1 MQRLQGN
8 VQYKDR
14 KDIVCSYGVMDDGTN
29 YFFIGEPLSNGN
41 IIATTDLK
49 EAIDPMEPAS
59 HIGVIDPD
67 GKVIIPL
74 ENRKIKTLSDDVTDI
89 LVVERAV
96 PTTKSVIDANNKKND
111 PSEATTIVSTQSIIK
126 DKVNALIGPEGRFA
140 ANNPFGEASIYD
152 LNGNN
157 LANGEYYSYLAY
169 GNGKVY
175 MATNVENAEISEYAV
190 LPPEVQANVGVAAP
204 AEGAID
210 VNAVA
215 DNSEAIAETINTE
228 MANAAEDI
236 TATTVENAVV
246 ETEGIAPGEATVDAN
261 SAVPPIVGEE
271 ENVVVDGIAP
281 VEEAKAEEGTAETT
295 EVATQE
301 TAETEAVAEAVVPEE
316 NIEVPAVEGVVPEE
330 VATETSEEVVT
341 EETEKAPEENIEVPA
356 VEGVVPEEV
365 ATETSEEVVT
375 EETEKAPEENIEVPA
390 VEGVVP
396 EEVATETSEE
406 VVTEETE
413 KAPEENIEVP
423 AVEGVVPE
431 EVATETSEEVATEE
445 TAEEIMPPVG
455 GMTPDEIVAAAQ
467 AQDAEEAQAEAQPVE
482 EVKDDAE
489 EAIVAPEATEEV
501 VPEVEA
507 VAEEAIVPEVK
518 EEVEEQVA
526 EVPAAVEIN
535 SEEVADVTEPV
546 EKVKEEAVNVNQLD
560 DVFDEAPL
568 QEEAPTN
575 EEVEEIKEEVPEE
588 EVVEEKPVNLVDL
601 VDDDYYQPKEFKADT
616 ITIDEDMNEYGS
628 SFDGF
633 DNGESMIENIKA
645 GVEKTYADN
654 VRLREAVQVVKK
666 KLEDEHNENLRLRE
680 MLEKRNGLVEQ
691 LKDNQDML
699 VSKCKEL
706 QAELRN
712 TKSQLNGLAELS
724 QLVESRSDNYV
735 RTGRRS
741 SGYDIDDII
750 SSGRGRRAA

>member
-96 PTTKSVIDANNKKND
+96 PTTESVIDANNKKND

-281 VEEAKAEEGTAETT
+281 VEEAKAAEGTAETT
-295 EVATQE
+295 EVTTQE

-330 VATETSEEVVT
+330 VATETSEAVVT
-341 EETEKAPEENIEVPA
+341 EETEKAPEENVAVPA
-356 VEGVVPEEV
+356 VEGVVPEDV
-365 ATETSEEVVT
+365 A
-375 EETEKAPEENIEVPA
+375 A
-390 VEGVVP
+390 
-396 EEVATETSEE
+396 
-406 VVTEETE
+406 
-413 KAPEENIEVP
+413 
-423 AVEGVVPE
+423 
-431 EVATETSEEVATEE
+431 ETSEEVATEE
-445 TAEEIMPPVG
+445 TAEEVMPPVG

-546 EKVKEEAVNVNQLD
+546 EKVKEEAVNTNQLD

-724 QLVESRSDNYV
+724 QLVESRSDSSV

>member
-89 LVVERAV
+89 LIVERAV
-96 PTTKSVIDANNKKND
+96 PTTESVIDANNKKND

-190 LPPEVQANVGVAAP
+190 LPPEVQANVGVEAP

-215 DNSEAIAETINTE
+215 DNSEAIAEAINTE

-295 EVATQE
+295 EEAIVSEENVEVPAVGGVVPEEVAPDAPEVATQE

-316 NIEVPAVEGVVPEE
+316 NVEVPAVEGVVPEE
-330 VATETSEEVVT
+330 VATEASEEVVT
-341 EETEKAPEENIEVPA
+341 EETDKAPEENVAVPA
-356 VEGVVPEEV
+356 VEGVVPED
-365 ATETSEEVVT
+365 
-375 EETEKAPEENIEVPA
+375 
-390 VEGVVP
+390 
-396 EEVATETSEE
+396 
-406 VVTEETE
+406 
-413 KAPEENIEVP
+413 
-423 AVEGVVPE
+423 
-431 EVATETSEEVATEE
+431 VATETSEEVATEE

-467 AQDAEEAQAEAQPVE
+467 AQDAKEAQAEAQPVE

-489 EAIVAPEATEEV
+489 EGIVAPEATEEV

-507 VAEEAIVPEVK
+507 VAEETIVPEVK

-535 SEEVADVTEPV
+535 SEEVAAVTEPV
-546 EKVKEEAVNVNQLD
+546 EEVKEEAVNVNQLD

>member
-96 PTTKSVIDANNKKND
+96 PTTESVIDANNKKND

-281 VEEAKAEEGTAETT
+281 VEEAKAEEGTAETP

-301 TAETEAVAEAVVPEE
+301 TAETEAVAETVVPEENIEVPAVEGVVPEEVAPEAPEVATQDTAETEAVAEAVVPEE
-316 NIEVPAVEGVVPEE
+316 NIEVPAVEGVVPEN
-330 VATETSEEVVT
+330 VATEASEEVVT
-341 EETEKAPEENIEVPA
+341 EETDKAPEENVAVPA
-356 VEGVVPEEV
+356 VEGVVPEDV
-365 ATETSEEVVT
+365 A
-375 EETEKAPEENIEVPA
+375 A
-390 VEGVVP
+390 
-396 EEVATETSEE
+396 
-406 VVTEETE
+406 
-413 KAPEENIEVP
+413 
-423 AVEGVVPE
+423 
-431 EVATETSEEVATEE
+431 ETSEEVATEE
-445 TAEEIMPPVG
+445 TAEEVMPPVG

-568 QEEAPTN
+568 QEEASTN